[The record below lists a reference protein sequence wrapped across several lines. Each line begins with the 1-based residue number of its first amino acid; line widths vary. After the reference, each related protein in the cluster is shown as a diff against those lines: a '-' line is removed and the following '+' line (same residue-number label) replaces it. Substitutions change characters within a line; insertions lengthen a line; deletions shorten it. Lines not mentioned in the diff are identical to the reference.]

1 MKLLKLLS
9 LWPATCVATVT
20 AVACM
25 AGAAHAAKPA
35 DLLAAYTA
43 LAKAPADAARGEKFF
58 NTVGPGDL
66 KMSCASC
73 HTPNPTKLGR
83 NELTEKRIKA
93 LAPSANSERF
103 TDRAKA
109 DGWFKTNCK
118 DTLGRECTAGE
129 KADVLAWL
137 MSLQP

>member
-43 LAKAPADAARGEKFF
+43 LAKAPADAARGEESRRCRQV
-58 NTVGPGDL
+58 TL
-66 KMSCASC
+66 KEIGKQHS
-73 HTPNPTKLGR
+73 P
-83 NELTEKRIKA
+83 
-93 LAPSANSERF
+93 
-103 TDRAKA
+103 
-109 DGWFKTNCK
+109 
-118 DTLGRECTAGE
+118 
-129 KADVLAWL
+129 
-137 MSLQP
+137 